1 MRRILARIGNDETGV
16 ALVIALMLM
25 LILGGTTAALV
36 LPGAVNQ
43 RNSLKSADARSAFA
57 LAETALAYGEGAVY
71 TASGTAPPTTLQ
83 TIPAQPGG
91 GTGTYQITQV
101 SDSCNC
107 TWSITSTGTVD
118 GISRSITAVATGAST
133 TTVVNYSVWNYLYSD
148 STSVCT
154 TISGGVTVSVPIL
167 TRGNVCISG
176 GGHFTGSQL
185 KVGGTLSDT
194 GGSNVGTSAAPV
206 GTVEVGGCTAWNTD
220 GSCKTTTGTACTVQP
235 SSTYTVAVGTSY
247 CNGKQTPLW
256 ATTINSTV
264 DVTPQMPCIG
274 QSSTLDPTCPSSTA
288 SWSTLTS
295 AYATQKSGTQTGCPA
310 NLFDNDMTL
319 NNSDASIS
327 SVMFGSTAYDCKI
340 VTSAGTNEI
349 KYTPSGGSCG
359 TGTLV
364 VSGTFYFD
372 GSLSMGCGLK
382 VVYSGQ
388 ATLYFTGTVKQAG
401 GTQLCGIASCTGSW
415 NPSTAGII
423 FIAGCWTNSTGS
435 TLAASKCVYITGG
448 STAQWGAYATT
459 AYQIDGGSG
468 NMGPVLANSLTVGG
482 GSSTLVPF
490 TVMPPGTPLN
500 TQSHYV
506 AALPPSSWSG

>member
-1 MRRILARIGNDETGV
+1 MIRRLPQRIAADDRGV
-16 ALVIALMLM
+16 ALVMALMLM

-43 RNSLKSADARSAFA
+43 RNSLKSADAKQAFA
-57 LAETALAYGEGAVY
+57 LAETALAYGVGAAY
-71 TASGTAPPTTLQ
+71 AAGSSGPVTTLQ
-83 TIPAQPGG
+83 TIPSQSGG
-91 GTGTYQITQV
+91 GTGTWLATT
-101 SDSCNC
+101 DG
-107 TWSITSTGTVD
+107 TEWLITSTGTVD
-118 GISRSITAVATGAST
+118 GITRSVTEVANTPT
-133 TTVVNYSVWNYLYSD
+133 TNYSVWNYLYSD

-185 KVGGTLSDT
+185 KVGGTLSDI

-206 GTVEVGGCTAWNTD
+206 GTVEVGGCTAWKSD
-220 GSCKTTTGTACTVQP
+220 GSCQTTTGTGCTVQP
-235 SSTYTVAVGTSY
+235 SSTFTVAVGTSW

-256 ATTINSTV
+256 ATTINSSV

-274 QSSTLDPTCPSSTA
+274 QSSTLDPQCPSSTA
-288 SWSTLTS
+288 SWSTLTA
-295 AYATQKSGTQTGCPA
+295 AYAAQKALTQTGCPA
-310 NLFDNDMTL
+310 NLFDNDTTL
-319 NNSDASIS
+319 NNSDASITS
-327 SVMFGSTAYDCKI
+327 AMFGATNYDCK
-340 VTSAGTNEI
+340 VGSNEI
-349 KYTPSGGSCG
+349 KYTVTSGSGCG
-359 TGTLV
+359 TGTLT

-382 VVYSGQ
+382 IVYSGQ
-388 ATLYFTGTVKQAG
+388 ATMYFTGTVTQAG
-401 GTQLCGIASCTGSW
+401 GTQLCGIASCTASW
-415 NPSTAGII
+415 NTTTAGII

-459 AYQIDGGSG
+459 AYQIDGGSA

-482 GSSTLVPF
+482 GSSTLIPF
-490 TVMPPGTPLN
+490 NVMPPGTPLN
-500 TQSHYV
+500 YGAATVPSH
-506 AALPPSSWSG
+506 WSG

>member
-1 MRRILARIGNDETGV
+1 MRRILRRLCSDETGV
-16 ALVIALMLM
+16 ALVIARMLM
-25 LILGGTTAALV
+25 LILGGTTAALI

-43 RNSLKSADARSAFA
+43 RNSLKSADAKQAFA
-57 LAETALAYGEGAVY
+57 LAETALAYGLGAAY
-71 TASGTAPPTTLQ
+71 TAGSSGPPTTLQ
-83 TIPAQPGG
+83 TIPSQSGG
-91 GTGTYQITQV
+91 GTGTWQATQV
-101 SDSCNC
+101 NT
-107 TWSITSTGTVD
+107 TWSITGTGTVD
-118 GISRSITAVATGAST
+118 GITRSITEIANTPT
-133 TTVVNYSVWNYLYSD
+133 TNYSVWNYLYAD
-148 STSVCT
+148 STSVCM

-176 GGHFTGSQL
+176 GGHYTGSQL

-206 GTVEVGGCTAWNTD
+206 GTVEVGGCTAWKTD
-220 GSCKTTTGTACTVQP
+220 GSCQTTTGTGCTVQP
-235 SSTYTVAVGTSY
+235 SSTFTVAVGTSW

-256 ATTINSTV
+256 ATTINSNV

-274 QSSTLDPTCPSSTA
+274 QPNTLNPQCPTGTA
-288 SWSTLTS
+288 SWSTLVN
-295 AYATQKSGTQTGCPA
+295 AYATQKALTQTGCPA
-310 NLFDNDMTL
+310 NLFDNDTTL

-327 SVMFGSTAYDCKI
+327 SAMFGSTAYDCK
-340 VTSAGTNEI
+340 VGTNEI

-388 ATLYFTGTVKQAG
+388 ATMYFTGTVKQAG
-401 GTQLCGIASCTGSW
+401 GTQLCGIAGCTGSW
-415 NPSTAGII
+415 NPTTAGII

-435 TLAASKCVYITGG
+435 TLAASTCVWVTGG

-459 AYQIDGGSG
+459 AYQIDGGSS

-482 GSSTLVPF
+482 GSSTLIPF

-500 TQSHYV
+500 IGPATQ
-506 AALPPSSWSG
+506 PSDWSG

>member
-1 MRRILARIGNDETGV
+1 MRRLLQRIAGEERGV
-16 ALVIALMLM
+16 ALVMALIIMAALA
-25 LILGGTTAALV
+25 GTTAALV

-43 RNSLKSADARSAFA
+43 RNSLKSADARQAFA

-71 TASGTAPPTTLQ
+71 GSVGVIPTTVQ
-83 TIPAQPGG
+83 TIAAQPGG
-91 GTGTYQITQV
+91 GTGTWQASQIN
-101 SDSCNC
+101 DGCNC
-107 TWSITSTGTVD
+107 TWSIAATGVVD
-118 GISRSITAVATGAST
+118 GVTRKVSVIATDAST
-133 TTVVNYSVWNYLYSD
+133 TTVTDYSVWNYLYSD
-148 STSVCT
+148 STSTCT

-185 KVGGTLSDT
+185 KAGGTLSDT
-194 GGSNVGTSAAPV
+194 GGSNIGTSSTPIS
-206 GTVEVGGCTAWNTD
+206 TVQIGGCTAWNAA
-220 GSCKTTTGTACTVQP
+220 GSCTTTSTTPCTLQP
-235 SSTYTVAVGTSY
+235 SSVVTVAVGTNP
-247 CNGKQTPLW
+247 CDGKHSPMY
-256 ATTINSTV
+256 ANSVTGSL

-274 QSSTLDPTCPSSTA
+274 QLSTLDPQCTTA
-288 SWSTLTS
+288 AGDNGNWVTLVN
-295 AYATQKSGTQTGCPA
+295 AYNAQKALTKTGCPA
-310 NLFDNDMTL
+310 NLFDNDTTL

-327 SVMFGSTAYDCKI
+327 SAMFGSTAYDCK
-340 VTSAGTNEI
+340 VGTNEI

-359 TGTLV
+359 TGTLY
-364 VSGTFYFD
+364 VSGTLYFD
-372 GSLSMGCGLK
+372 GSLTMSCGLK

-388 ATLYFTGTVKQAG
+388 ATMYFTGTITQQG
-401 GTQLCGIASCTGSW
+401 GTQLCGIASCTASW
-415 NPSTAGII
+415 NPATAGII

-468 NMGPVLANSLTVGG
+468 NMGPVLANSLTIGG
-482 GSSTLVPF
+482 GSSTLIPF

-506 AALPPSSWSG
+506 PASMPKSWSG

>member
-1 MRRILARIGNDETGV
+1 MRRVLRRLCSDETGV
-16 ALVIALMLM
+16 ALVMALMLM

-43 RNSLKSADARSAFA
+43 RNSLKSSDAKQAFA
-57 LAETALAYGEGAVY
+57 LAETALAYGIGASY
-71 TASGTAPPTTLQ
+71 AAGTAGPATTLQ
-83 TIPAQPGG
+83 TIAAQSGG
-91 GTGTYQITQV
+91 GTGTWLATKVNTSWLITA
-101 SDSCNC
+101 
-107 TWSITSTGTVD
+107 TGTVD
-118 GISRSITAVATGAST
+118 GITRQVTEIANTPT
-133 TTVVNYSVWNYLYSD
+133 VNYSVWNYLYSD
-148 STSVCT
+148 STTVCT

-206 GTVEVGGCTAWNTD
+206 GIVEVGGCTAWKAD
-220 GSCKTTTGTACTVQP
+220 GTCQTTTATGCTVQP
-235 SSTYTVAVGTSY
+235 SSTFTVAVGTSW
-247 CNGKQTPLW
+247 CNGAQTPLW

-288 SWSTLTS
+288 SWSTLTA
-295 AYATQKSGTQTGCPA
+295 AYAAQKALTQTGCPA
-310 NLFDNDMTL
+310 NLFDNDATL

-327 SVMFGSTAYDCKI
+327 SAMFGSTAYDCK
-340 VTSAGTNEI
+340 VGTNEI

-359 TGTLV
+359 TGTLL
-364 VSGTFYFD
+364 VSGTLYFD

-388 ATLYFTGTVKQAG
+388 ATMYFTGTVTQAG

-415 NPSTAGII
+415 NPTTAGII

-435 TLAASKCVYITGG
+435 TLAATKCVDITGG

-459 AYQIDGGSG
+459 AYQIDGGSA
-468 NMGPVLANSLTVGG
+468 NMGPVLANNLTVGG
-482 GSSTLVPF
+482 GSSTLIPF

-500 TQSHYV
+500 YGPATV
-506 AALPPSSWSG
+506 PSQWNG